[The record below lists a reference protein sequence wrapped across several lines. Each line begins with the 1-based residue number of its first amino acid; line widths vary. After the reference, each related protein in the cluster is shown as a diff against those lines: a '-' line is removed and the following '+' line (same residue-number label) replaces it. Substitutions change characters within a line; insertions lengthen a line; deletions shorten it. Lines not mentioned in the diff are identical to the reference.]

1 MWLSRME
8 VCKSSIFALIHYFA
22 NGEKKSGPDVKLD
35 TRFTASEG
43 VRVVSGPDGAAL
55 LNIKTGVCCNLDSV
69 GSMIWKQIASSPS
82 GATVESILQHL
93 VETFKVSREE
103 IREETIAYLR
113 KLESQC
119 LLLRD
124 RDKG

>member
-1 MWLSRME
+1 MQELT
-8 VCKSSIFALIHYFA
+8 FLALIHYFA
-22 NGEKKSGPDVKLD
+22 NGEKKSGQDVKLD
-35 TRFTASEG
+35 TSFTASES

-55 LNIKTGVCCNLDSV
+55 LNIKTGVCCNLDIV
-69 GSMIWKQIASSPS
+69 GNAIWEQIASSPS
-82 GATVESILQHL
+82 GATLESILQHL

-103 IREETIAYLR
+103 IREETIVYLR